1 MKNNAIIISIHPCYV
16 EKIWSGEKIFEYR
29 RQIPPHIKYMLI
41 YSTAPVKMIT
51 AFAEVDAV
59 LTDSVESI
67 WQRTKGNSGISRQNY
82 FQYFSGCEKANAI
95 KLKNVH
101 KLETFLPLNSLEGI
115 QNAPQSYVYLKEPLP
130 QLLKKIAE

>member
-1 MKNNAIIISIHPCYV
+1 MKSSAIVISIHPCYV

-29 RQIPPHIKYMLI
+29 RQIPNHIKYMLI

-51 AFAEVDAV
+51 SFVEVETI

-67 WQRTKGNSGISRQNY
+67 WQKTKNNSGISQQNY
-82 FQYFSGCEKANAI
+82 FQYFNGCEKANAI

-101 KLETFLPLNSLEGI
+101 KLDTFLPLNFLEGI
-115 QNAPQSYVYLKEPLP
+115 QNAPQSFIYLKEPLQ
-130 QLLKKIAE
+130 QLLDKISE

>member
-29 RQIPPHIKYMLI
+29 RQIPSHIKYMLI

-51 AFAEVDAV
+51 ALAEVDDI

-67 WQRTKGNSGISRQNY
+67 WQMTKDSSGISRKNY

-101 KLETFLPLNSLEGI
+101 KLENFLPLNSLEGI
-115 QNAPQSYVYLKEPLP
+115 QNAPQSYVYLKEPL
-130 QLLKKIAE
+130 QLLLTKITE